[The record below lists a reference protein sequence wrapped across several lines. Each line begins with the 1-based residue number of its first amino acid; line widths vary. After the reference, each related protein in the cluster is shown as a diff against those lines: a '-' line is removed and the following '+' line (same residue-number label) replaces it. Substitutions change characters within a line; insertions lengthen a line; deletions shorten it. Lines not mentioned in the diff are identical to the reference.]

1 MSGSKKN
8 SSLDPIRVLELLWLI
23 GGISA
28 ARFVAENWGWTWYEA
43 ALGILALG
51 IASAFLIGFMIFA
64 WRFAIRPS
72 GSLLRDEGIVGL
84 GRFLYGKFFYA
95 LLYGRRG
102 KQP

>member
-1 MSGSKKN
+1 MSDNEKN
-8 SSLDPIRVLELLWLI
+8 SAFDTIRALELLWLI

-28 ARFVAENWGWTWYEA
+28 ARYVEKNWGWSWYESV
-43 ALGILALG
+43 LGILVLG
-51 IASAFLIGFMIFA
+51 IASALLIGFVIFA
-64 WRFAIRPS
+64 WQSAIRPT